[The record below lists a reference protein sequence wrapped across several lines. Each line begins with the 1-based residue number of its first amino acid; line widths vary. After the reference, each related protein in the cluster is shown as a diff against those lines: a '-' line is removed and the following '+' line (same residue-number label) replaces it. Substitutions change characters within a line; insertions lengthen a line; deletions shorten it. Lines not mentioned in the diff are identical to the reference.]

1 MPQFRK
7 DPFGSAWVIISPE
20 RGLLPSDFGSAEQE
34 RAPCALCP
42 GYERGREIRA
52 LRPSA
57 RAAQGDADGAVWQA
71 RVSENPAALLAPG
84 AFRSGG
90 DGLFSSAPGVGYQ
103 ELITEHPQHDMRLEK
118 MPQAHLVD
126 LLKLYRD
133 RIAHLSQKPDIKH
146 VQLSRNVG
154 RSAGAAYGHPHAQ
167 VLALPVTNRWVDEE
181 HAAAARHFGVHGRCL
196 FCDVVEAEFAER
208 SRLISSNAHF
218 VALAPYASKTPFET
232 WLLPRAHSATFAS
245 LPSNALPHLA
255 DLLQSVISAMN
266 TALND
271 PPYNMILHAL
281 PVQSGS
287 YHWHIEILPRL
298 TAHSGFDWGS
308 GFYVNPTPPEDAA
321 RFLKEAL
328 ALQGT
333 LEV

>member
-20 RGLLPSDFGSAEQE
+20 RGLLPSDFGSAKHNN
-34 RAPCALCP
+34 APCALCP
-42 GYERGREIRA
+42 GREKGETIRTLGPSSPSSAHGA
-52 LRPSA
+52 L
-57 RAAQGDADGAVWQA
+57 WQA

-84 AFRSGG
+84 PFHTGG
-90 DGLFSSAPGVGYQ
+90 SELFTYASGVGYQ
-103 ELITEHPQHDMRLEK
+103 ELITEHPHHDMRLEG
-118 MPQAHLVD
+118 MPQAHLID

-133 RIAHLSQKPDIKH
+133 RIAHLSSQPGIKH

-154 RSAGAAYGHPHAQ
+154 RSAGALYDHPHAQ

-181 HAAAARHFGVHGRCL
+181 HAAASRHFDAHGRCL
-196 FCDVVEAEFAER
+196 FCDVIAAELADKG
-208 SRLISSNAHF
+208 RLISSSQHF
-218 VALAPYASKTPFET
+218 VALAPYASKTPFEV
-232 WLLPRAHSATFAS
+232 WLLPREHSASFAT
-245 LPSNALPHLA
+245 LPSNTLPELA

-298 TAHSGFDWGS
+298 TTQAGFDWGS

-333 LEV
+333 IHV

>member
-20 RGLLPSDFGSAEQE
+20 RGLLPSDFGSAKHEG
-34 RAPCALCP
+34 APCALCV
-42 GYERGREIRA
+42 GREKGRT
-52 LRPSA
+52 LRTLGPSSFS
-57 RAAQGDADGAVWQA
+57 GGAPWQA
-71 RVSENPAALLAPG
+71 RVSENPAALLSPG
-84 AFRSGG
+84 TFQTGG
-90 DGLFSSAPGVGYQ
+90 GELFTYASGVGYQ
-103 ELITEHPQHDMRLEK
+103 ELITEHSQHDMRLEE
-118 MPQAHLVD
+118 MPRAHMID

-133 RIAHLSQKPDIKH
+133 RMGHLSSQPDVKH

-154 RSAGAAYGHPHAQ
+154 RTAGAAYDHPHAQ
-167 VLALPVTNRWVDEE
+167 LLALPVTNRWVDEE
-181 HAAAARHFGVHGRCL
+181 HAAASRHFEAHGRCL
-196 FCDVVEAEFAER
+196 FCDVIEAERAER
-208 SRLISSNAHF
+208 SRLISSNQHF
-218 VALAPYASKTPFET
+218 VALAPYASKTPFEV
-232 WLLPRAHSATFAS
+232 WLLPRAHSASFAT
-245 LPSNALPHLA
+245 LPSNTLPQLA
-255 DLLQSVISAMN
+255 DLLQSVVNAMN

-281 PVQSGS
+281 PVQSES

-298 TAHSGFDWGS
+298 TAQAGFDWGS

-333 LEV
+333 MHV

>member
-20 RGLLPSDFGSAEQE
+20 RGLLPSDFGSAKHES
-34 RAPCALCP
+34 APCSLCP
-42 GYERGREIRA
+42 GHERGKTVRTLA
-52 LRPSA
+52 PSA
-57 RAAQGDADGAVWQA
+57 SSAAGAQWQM
-71 RVSENPAALLAPG
+71 RVSENPAALLSPG
-84 AFRSGG
+84 RFQVGGG
-90 DGLFSSAPGVGYQ
+90 DLFTYASGVGYQ
-103 ELITEHPQHDMRLEK
+103 ELITEHPQHDMRLER
-118 MPQAHLVD
+118 MPPAHLID

-133 RIAHLSQKPDIKH
+133 RIGHLSSRPDIKH

-154 RSAGAAYGHPHAQ
+154 RSAGALYDHAHAQ

-181 HAAAARHFGVHGRCL
+181 HAAATRHFDAQRRCL
-196 FCDVVEAEFAER
+196 FCDVIQAERAER
-208 SRLISSNAHF
+208 SRLISSNQHF
-218 VALAPYASKTPFET
+218 VALAPYASKTPFEV
-232 WLLPRAHSATFAS
+232 WLLPREHSASFADLASNTLS
-245 LPSNALPHLA
+245 LLA
-255 DLLQSVISAMN
+255 DLLQSVVKAMN

-281 PVQSGS
+281 PAQSES

-298 TAHSGFDWGS
+298 TAQAGFDWGS
-308 GFYVNPTPPEDAA
+308 GFYINPTPPEDAA

-333 LEV
+333 MHV